1 MKRIIIMRHGKSSWD
16 HPDLKDHLRPLN
28 QRGVNNAI
36 SVAAELAKM
45 EVMPDA
51 IVSSPAIRA
60 LDTAIIVATGLGYPL
75 NEIATEAN
83 IYEASVADLLK
94 VLSRLDDGLETV
106 MIFGHNPGFTS
117 LVNQLQTETMFNLPT
132 SGVFAVELPIRSWN
146 EIRQA
151 KGQKWFGIIARELD

>member
-1 MKRIIIMRHGKSSWD
+1 MRHGKSSWD

-45 EVMPDA
+45 EIMPDA

-60 LDTAIIVATGLGYPL
+60 LDTAIIVSTGLGYPL
-75 NEIATEAN
+75 NEIATEAD
-83 IYEASVADLLK
+83 IYEASVAELLK
-94 VLSRLDDGLETV
+94 ILSRLDNGLETV

-117 LVNQLQTETMFNLPT
+117 LVNHLQPETLFNLPT
-132 SGVFAVELPIRSWN
+132 AGVFGIELPIDAWN
-146 EIRQA
+146 EIDQT
-151 KGQKWFGIIARELD
+151 KGRKWFSILARELN